1 MNKRILF
8 LIISIFLL
16 ASCTQSQGA
25 LDTSNDQ
32 PQPETQA
39 VEVDET
45 VVPIET
51 SGPDC
56 LGPETHAVGQAIADQ
71 FEEADYEDVMTWF
84 CNGAEFE
91 DILVALQTEKDTG
104 ESAEDLL
111 QLLADGQTWEEIW
124 ESIGYTD

>member
-1 MNKRILF
+1 ML
-8 LIISIFLL
+8 LIFSIFLL

-25 LDTSNDQ
+25 LDTSNNQ
-32 PQPETQA
+32 PQPATQTVITTETSI
-39 VEVDET
+39 
-45 VVPIET
+45 PIIT

-56 LGPETHAVGQAIADQ
+56 LGPETHAVGQAIAEQ

-91 DILVALQTEKDTG
+91 DILVALQTEKDMG
-104 ESAEDLL
+104 EPAEDLL
-111 QLLADGQTWEEIW
+111 QLLAEGQTWEEIW